1 MVDLTTWISKLGK
14 TTRSNELDTGMK
26 AAEALRRISARP
38 SQAVFRTPSG
48 TRLAAQT
55 VRIESDNT
63 ATPGESTAGSAPVRK
78 VIIFGIKNHPTLPDT
93 NMKEG
98 YVFVYEGDEYKC
110 VDVIT
115 TRGEI
120 QGIWEAT
127 G

>member
-1 MVDLTTWISKLGK
+1 MVDLSTWISKLSK
-14 TTRSNELDTGMK
+14 TTRSNEIDTGMK

-38 SQAVFRTPSG
+38 SQAVFRTPNG
-48 TRLAAQT
+48 TRLASQT

-78 VIIFGIKNHPTLPDT
+78 VIIYGIKNHPTLPNTD
-93 NMKEG
+93 MKEG

-120 QGIWEAT
+120 QGVWEAT

>member
-1 MVDLTTWISKLGK
+1 MVDLTIWTSRIVKTPQDRKLQENQ
-14 TTRSNELDTGMK
+14 R
-26 AAEALRRISARP
+26 AAEVVRRIAIKP
-38 SQAVFRTPSG
+38 TVVVFRTPNG
-48 TRLAAQT
+48 TRLAGQM
-55 VRIESDNT
+55 VRVESDNT

-78 VIIFGIKNHPTLPDT
+78 VIVYGVRNHPVDPDT
-93 NMKEG
+93 DMREG

-115 TRGEI
+115 TLGEI

>member
-1 MVDLTTWISKLGK
+1 MVDLSTWISKLGK
-14 TTRSNELDTGMK
+14 TTRSNEIDTSIK

-38 SQAVFRTPSG
+38 AQAVFRTPNG
-48 TRLAAQT
+48 ARLTAQT

-78 VIIFGIKNHPTLPDT
+78 VIVYGIKNHPTLPDT
-93 NMKEG
+93 NMREG

-110 VDVIT
+110 VDVIS

>member
-1 MVDLTTWISKLGK
+1 MVDLSTWITKLYK
-14 TTRSNELDTGMK
+14 TTRSNQIDTGIK
-26 AAEALRRISARP
+26 AAEAFRRISARP
-38 SQAVFRTPSG
+38 ATAVFRTPNG
-48 TRLAAQT
+48 TRLAGQI
-55 VRIESDNT
+55 VRIESDNS